1 MTSTHK
7 DFRSH
12 GTFFEWQSPRI
23 KVKGGVT
30 YKPARRTRFRQKV
43 TVVDSEVLRVLVRD
57 ISSNLDRIDHV
68 LSAKERDG
76 ENEIVKENMSLFKRT
91 QQTLTN

>member
-1 MTSTHK
+1 
-7 DFRSH
+7 
-12 GTFFEWQSPRI
+12 
-23 KVKGGVT
+23 
-30 YKPARRTRFRQKV
+30 V